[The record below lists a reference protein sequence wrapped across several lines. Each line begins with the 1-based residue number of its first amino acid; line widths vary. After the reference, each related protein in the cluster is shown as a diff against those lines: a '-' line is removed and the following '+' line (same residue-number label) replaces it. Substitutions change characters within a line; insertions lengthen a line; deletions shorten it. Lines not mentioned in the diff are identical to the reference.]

1 MYMHICVY
9 GCVFECVCAHMCVC
23 VCTYI
28 YMCVCVCT
36 LCVCVCV
43 CAHVYVCVCVCVCT
57 CVCVCFHKTSIMPYH
72 FCRQSCTSQNDSLH
86 KLLPPSQRTDILTH
100 SWFLSVCSCPSCRW
114 SACRSATCLSSA
126 KRIVWCL
133 SSTGPRHA
141 PSPSSGTSPH
151 RQTAR
156 LVSTGGTG
164 A

>member
-9 GCVFECVCAHMCVC
+9 GCLFECVCVHICVCVCVCVHIYICVCVCVYIVCMCVC
-23 VCTYI
+23 VCTF
-28 YMCVCVCT
+28 VCV
-36 LCVCVCV
+36 
-43 CAHVYVCVCVCVCT
+43 

-86 KLLPPSQRTDILTH
+86 KLLPPSQSPDSLTH